1 MKHSAVI
8 GRLAPSPTGRMHI
21 GNAYAA
27 LAAWLGVRSRGGKL
41 ILRIEDIDAPRVV
54 RDADRWIMDDL
65 HWLGLDWDGDPV
77 YQSSRLDRYRQILDA
92 LRGMT
97 LDDILTQDILQPTVP
112 ADGCPDSNGEPHEE
126 SPLIYPCFC
135 SRADIRAASAPNE
148 GDGFIIYSGTC
159 RRLSAADRNT
169 RINRGDRHS
178 WRIAVPGRANPAGTI
193 VFDDEVF
200 GPQRIDLGRQI
211 GDVVIRRSDGLF
223 AYQFVV
229 SIDDFDMGVT
239 QIVRGRDLLRS
250 TAIQLR
256 IRRALESVSP
266 AQTSPAASPAT
277 APIPQF
283 AHLPLVDDLSGKRLA
298 KRDHALD
305 LGVLREEGVS
315 PERII
320 GYCAWMLGLLPQP
333 VPCRPSDLLDGFTW
347 NIIAEHRNDH
357 RCDTQDLLR

>member
-1 MKHSAVI
+1 
-8 GRLAPSPTGRMHI
+8 MHI

-97 LDDILTQDILQPTVP
+97 LGDILTRDILRPT
-112 ADGCPDSNGEPHEE
+112 AQTGACPDSNGDPHGE

-148 GDGFIIYSGTC
+148 GDGFIIYPGTC
-159 RRLSAADRNT
+159 RRMSAAERNT
-169 RINRGDRHS
+169 RIDRGDRHS
-178 WRIAVPGRANPAGTI
+178 WRIAVPGRANPAGSI
-193 VFDDEVF
+193 AFRDEVF
-200 GPQRIDLGRQI
+200 GPQRIDLGRQV

-250 TAIQLR
+250 TAIQLW
-256 IRRALESVSP
+256 IRRALDNVSP
-266 AQTSPAASPAT
+266 TQTSPAAPPAT

-298 KRDHALD
+298 KRDRALD

-347 NIIAEHRNDH
+347 NTIAEHRDDH